1 MPVKKTA
8 YLLAAFVAVPS
19 GCSGDG
25 PREPVG
31 STGEAIM
38 GGKPATQYPEAVY
51 VLVAGFI
58 PCSGVVLAPRVV
70 LTAGHCKATNETY
83 IVTAPHAGNQVA
95 HGNADWSP
103 FTGEAAKTPDVRL
116 IFLETPIHL
125 ASYPVLSKTEV
136 PAGTEVVDLGRTLNG
151 SIDDDDYVS
160 PPVKILGPATR
171 LGFPF
176 NYEAQPDIS
185 EDGDS
190 GGPIELV
197 ESSGSAAH
205 TVVGI
210 VDTDTIEQDITEA
223 TPIDLFARID
233 VVYADIEAQIAS
245 HGTDAGSS
253 RDAGGDGGSSA
264 PPAPSQS
271 GGGGCTA
278 SPSPV
283 QGGVESSF
291 FALGLLGLHALRAR
305 RRGRD
310 VAGRPRAAVVFFEGW
325 TKPTRSEPRSAGR
338 PGRAASPDPG
348 QSSTRS
354 GSSSGGE
361 PRLPLASAGC
371 GRR

>member
-1 MPVKKTA
+1 MRVKKTA
-8 YLLAAFVAVPS
+8 YVLAALVAVTP
-19 GCSGDG
+19 GCSGEG

-38 GGKPATQYPEAVY
+38 GGKPATEYPEAVY

-70 LTAGHCKATNETY
+70 LTAGHCKATEESY
-83 IVTAPHAGNQVA
+83 VVTAPHAGNQVA

-136 PAGTEVVDLGRTLNG
+136 PADTEVVDLGRTLNG

-160 PPVKILGPATR
+160 PPVKILGPATK

-197 ESSGSAAH
+197 ATSGSEAH

-210 VDTDTIEQDITEA
+210 VDTDTIEQDISEA

-233 VVYADIEAQIAS
+233 VVSGDIEAQIAS
-245 HGTDAGSS
+245 HGADAGPSG
-253 RDAGGDGGSSA
+253 DAG
-264 PPAPSQS
+264 
-271 GGGGCTA
+271 
-278 SPSPV
+278 
-283 QGGVESSF
+283 
-291 FALGLLGLHALRAR
+291 
-305 RRGRD
+305 
-310 VAGRPRAAVVFFEGW
+310 
-325 TKPTRSEPRSAGR
+325 
-338 PGRAASPDPG
+338 
-348 QSSTRS
+348 
-354 GSSSGGE
+354 
-361 PRLPLASAGC
+361 
-371 GRR
+371 